1 MKILGNPSPFHRGRL
16 RCCYTINASPAH
28 QSFRITGFNTYAS
41 QAFNLIA
48 WECKETGEFH
58 TCDDG
63 MIVEVLK
70 DGRPAAMGERAR
82 WWEQTFILLRCPH
95 SIPAR

>member
-1 MKILGNPSPFHRGRL
+1 MRHQLTKAF
-16 RCCYTINASPAH
+16 ASPV
-28 QSFRITGFNTYAS
+28 FNTYAS
-41 QAFNLIA
+41 KIQPHC

-70 DGRPAAMGERAR
+70 DGRPAAMGERG
-82 WWEQTFILLRCPH
+82 EVVGTNLH
-95 SIPAR
+95 SFTMPSFDTG